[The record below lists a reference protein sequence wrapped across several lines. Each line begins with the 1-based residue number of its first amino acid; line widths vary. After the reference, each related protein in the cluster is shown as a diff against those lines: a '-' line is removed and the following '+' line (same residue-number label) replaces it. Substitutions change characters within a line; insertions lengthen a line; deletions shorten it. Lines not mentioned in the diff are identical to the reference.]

1 MTVLVAFHTSS
12 GLRKKVVV
20 NKINNKPWCIKQAS
34 NLISVIMLIV
44 FCAEHMRVL

>member
-20 NKINNKPWCIKQAS
+20 HKSGCKLITSPVVLNKQ
-34 NLISVIMLIV
+34 VI
-44 FCAEHMRVL
+44 